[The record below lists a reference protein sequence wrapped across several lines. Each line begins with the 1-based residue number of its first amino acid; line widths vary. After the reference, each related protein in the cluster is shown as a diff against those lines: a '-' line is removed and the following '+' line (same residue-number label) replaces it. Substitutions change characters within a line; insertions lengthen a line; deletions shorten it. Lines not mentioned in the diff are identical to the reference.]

1 MPPTTRYTRS
11 GDVNIAYQVVGDGP
25 VDLVYVPGF
34 VSNIEVMWEDPDMTR
49 FLESLA
55 QFARVIVFDKRG
67 TGMSDPVSIDR
78 LPILEQRMDD
88 VRAVMDAVGSERA
101 TLLGHSEGGNMSI
114 LFAATYPQ
122 RCDGLILVACYA
134 RRQWASWYPW
144 APHPED
150 REAHIV
156 ETEETWGDPAH
167 LPEWMAPSRADD
179 QAFREWLTRYFRLG
193 ASPKA
198 AAAVLRMNTQIDT
211 TSILPTIE
219 VPTLC
224 LYRTG
229 DEDVRVEEGRWIA
242 SRIPGA
248 RFVELP
254 GRDHFLTAGDYMALV
269 DEVREFVTGYRS
281 PSQPT
286 RVLTTV
292 LFTDIVDS
300 TTRATE
306 LGDGEWSRLLQ
317 RHHHIVRQELRR
329 YRGEEVDTAGDGFLA
344 TFDGP
349 ARAIAAARSICNRV
363 QSIGLDVRAGVHTG
377 EVELLDGD
385 VAGITLHIGA
395 RIATLA
401 EPGEVLVSRTVR
413 DLVAGSGIS
422 FEDRGIHGLKGVPE
436 PWQLYA
442 AKASSPPG

>member
-1 MPPTTRYTRS
+1 MPPATRYTRS
-11 GDVNIAYQVVGDGP
+11 GDVNIAYQVVGEGP
-25 VDLVYVPGF
+25 IDLVYVPGF
-34 VSNIEVMWEDPDMTR
+34 VSNIEVMWEDPDMTH

-67 TGMSDPVSIDR
+67 TGMSDAVPVDR
-78 LPILEQRMDD
+78 LPILEERMDD

-114 LFAATYPQ
+114 LFAATYPK

-134 RRQWASWYPW
+134 RRRWASWYPW

-150 REAHIV
+150 READIV
-156 ETEETWGDPAH
+156 ETEETWGDPTH

-179 QAFREWLTRYFRLG
+179 TAYREWLTRYFRLG

-198 AAAVLRMNTQIDT
+198 AAAVLRMNTMIDT
-211 TSILPTIE
+211 TAVLPTIS

-224 LYRTG
+224 LYRT
-229 DEDVRVEEGRWIA
+229 DDADVRAEEGRWIA

-248 RFVELP
+248 QFVELP

-269 DEVREFVTGYRS
+269 DEVREFVTGHRS
-281 PSQPT
+281 PRQPT

-292 LFTDIVDS
+292 VFTDIVGS

-306 LGDGEWSRLLQ
+306 LGDRDWAELLQ
-317 RHHHIVRQELRR
+317 RHHHTVRQELRR

-349 ARAIAAARSICNRV
+349 ARAIAAARSICERV
-363 QSIGLDVRAGVHTG
+363 QSLGLKVRAGVHTG

-395 RIATLA
+395 RISSLA
-401 EPGEVLVSRTVR
+401 GAGEVLVSRTVR
-413 DLVAGSGIS
+413 DLVAGSGIT
-422 FEDRGIHGLKGVPE
+422 FEDRGIHGLKGIPE

-442 AKASSPPG
+442 AK

>member
-1 MPPTTRYTRS
+1 MPPATRYTRS
-11 GDVNIAYQVVGDGP
+11 GDVNIAYQVVGEGP

-34 VSNIEVMWEDPDMTR
+34 VSNIEVMWEDPDMAR
-49 FLESLA
+49 FVESLA
-55 QFARVIVFDKRG
+55 EFARVIVFDKRG
-67 TGMSDPVSIDR
+67 TGMSDAVSIDR
-78 LPILEQRMDD
+78 LPILEERMDD
-88 VRAVMDAVGSERA
+88 VRAVMDAVGSTRA

-114 LFAATYPQ
+114 LFAATYPD
-122 RCDGLILVACYA
+122 RCAGLILVACYA
-134 RRQWASWYPW
+134 RRRWASWYPW

-150 REAHIV
+150 READIV
-156 ETEETWGDPAH
+156 ETEETWGNPAH

-179 QAFREWLTRYFRLG
+179 PTYREWLTRYFRLS

-198 AAAVLRMNTQIDT
+198 AAAVLRMNTMIDT
-211 TSILPTIE
+211 TSVLPTID

-224 LYRTG
+224 LYRTD
-229 DEDVRVEEGRWIA
+229 DEDVQAEEGRWIA

-248 RFVELP
+248 KFVEVP

-281 PSQPT
+281 PRQPT

-292 LFTDIVDS
+292 VFTDIVGS
-300 TTRATE
+300 TTRATQ
-306 LGDGEWSRLLQ
+306 LGDREWTGLLQ
-317 RHHHIVRQELRR
+317 RHHHFVRQELRR

-349 ARAIAAARSICNRV
+349 ARAIAAARAICQGVR
-363 QSIGLDVRAGVHTG
+363 SLGLEVRAGVHTG
-377 EVELLDGD
+377 EVELLGGD

-395 RIATLA
+395 RIAALA
-401 EPGEVLVSRTVR
+401 EPGEALVSRTVR
-413 DLVAGSGIS
+413 DLVAGSGID

-442 AKASSPPG
+442 AH